1 MIQVVKNYLLVVLF
15 GFTTN
20 NISAQVSFCAV
31 GDILLDRDVKK
42 VIEINGIEFPFNNV
56 AALIR
61 ENDLAFFN
69 MECPLSNESDGY
81 PINKRYSFRAE
92 PEYIHGL
99 KYAGF
104 NIASLANNHTIDLG
118 KSGLLKTIENLNTD
132 SIYTIGAGKNQDEA
146 FKPLLIEK
154 SGETFAFFGMLEF
167 LLEGTT
173 FNENQPYPA
182 YGQIDRL
189 CNEIRHLNSD
199 IDNIIVSF
207 HWGQESAVVPT
218 SMQIEYAHKVV
229 DAGADLVLGH
239 HPHVLQSIETYKG
252 KLILYSLGNFVFD
265 NTAKLQKESVIFN
278 CQFKNGQIIKPE
290 LIPVYID
297 NCQPSIASEDIKK
310 DILNHLNKVSNQFKT
325 TLTLNDN
332 LLKINYDYEKPIREL
347 NFSNRSFYLFKNR
360 IVTYNSFNE
369 EIQYSLPDTNYTLI
383 DADLLAKEN
392 CVYIYSIV
400 QNTTDNKSRIAVFP
414 FSVEK
419 NEFLKPSLDSHEN
432 FNPWKIKVFD
442 VDLDDKPE
450 IIVGVNKST
459 KYYDNEENRV
469 FVFNVDNDYFYPKWL
484 GSKIG
489 NPIIDFKICKTT
501 KRLVVLEKSD
511 VNNTNMVVSYKWNG
525 FGFDNDKILNEFGNE
540 INLNIDFQLSDYKFR
555 TVL

>member
-1 MIQVVKNYLLVVLF
+1 MTQVVKKYFLVISLCF
-15 GFTTN
+15 LTY

-42 VIEINGIEFPFNNV
+42 VIE
-56 AALIR
+56 
-61 ENDLAFFN
+61 
-69 MECPLSNESDGY
+69 
-81 PINKRYSFRAE
+81 
-92 PEYIHGL
+92 
-99 KYAGF
+99 
-104 NIASLANNHTIDLG
+104 
-118 KSGLLKTIENLNTD
+118 
-132 SIYTIGAGKNQDEA
+132 KN
-146 FKPLLIEK
+146 
-154 SGETFAFFGMLEF
+154 GETFAFFGMLEF

-189 CNEIRHLNSD
+189 CNEIRLINSD

-207 HWGQESAVVPT
+207 HWGQESAIIPN
-218 SMQIEYAHKVV
+218 SKQIEYAHKVV

-278 CQFKNGQIIKPE
+278 CQFKNGQIINPE
-290 LIPVYID
+290 LMPIYID
-297 NCQPSIASEDIKK
+297 NCQPSIASKQISEDI
-310 DILNHLNKVSNQFKT
+310 LEHLNKVSNQFKT

-332 LLKINYDYEKPIREL
+332 SIWINYDFEKPIKEL
-347 NFSNRSFYLFKNR
+347 NFLNRSFYLFRDK

-369 EIQYSLPDTNYTLI
+369 EIQYFLPNTNFNLI
-383 DADLLAKEN
+383 DADLLPKDN

-400 QNTTDNKSRIAVFP
+400 QNTNDNKSRIAVFP
-414 FSVEK
+414 FSIEK

-432 FNPWKIKVFD
+432 YNPWKIKIFD
-442 VDLDDKPE
+442 VGIDEKPE

-459 KYYDNEENRV
+459 RYYDNEENRI
-469 FVFNVDNDYFYPKWL
+469 FVFNADNDYFYPKWL

-489 NPIIDFKICKTT
+489 NPIVDFKFCKATN
-501 KRLVVLEKSD
+501 RLVILERSE
-511 VNNTNMVVSYKWNG
+511 VNKTNMVVSYKWNG
-525 FGFDNDKILNEFGNE
+525 FGFDNDKILYEIGNE
-540 INLNIDFQLSDYKFR
+540 TDLNIDFHLSDYSFK

>member
-1 MIQVVKNYLLVVLF
+1 MIQVVKHYCLIILLGLS
-15 GFTTN
+15 TY

-31 GDILLDRDVKK
+31 GDVLLDREVRK
-42 VIEINGIEFPFNNV
+42 VIKKNGIEFPFKNIDKIVN
-56 AALIR
+56 
-61 ENDLAFFN
+61 EKDLAFFN
-69 MECPLSNESDGY
+69 MECPLANENDGY

-92 PEYIHGL
+92 PEYINGL

-104 NIASLANNHTIDLG
+104 NVASVSNNHTIDYG
-118 KSGLLKTIENLNTD
+118 KSGLLKTIEILNTD
-132 SIYTIGAGKNQDEA
+132 LIHTIGGGKNQDEA

-154 SGETFAFFGMLEF
+154 NGETFVFFGMLEF

-189 CNEIRHLNSD
+189 CNEIRQLNSD

-207 HWGQESAVVPT
+207 HWGQEGAVIPT
-218 SMQIEYAHKVV
+218 SKQIEYAHKVI
-229 DAGADLVLGH
+229 DAGTDLVLGH

-278 CQFKNGQIIKPE
+278 CQFKNGQIINPE

-297 NCQPSIASEDIKK
+297 SCQPSIASK
-310 DILNHLNKVSNQFKT
+310 DIRKDIFKHLNKVSNPFKT

-332 LLKINYDYEKPIREL
+332 SLSINYDFEKPIQEL
-347 NFSNRSFYLFKNR
+347 SSSNRIFYLYRDK

-369 EIQYSLPDTNYTLI
+369 KIQYSLPDTNYVLI
-383 DADLLAKEN
+383 DAALFTNDN
-392 CVYIYSIV
+392 RIFIYSIV
-400 QNTTDNKSRIAVFP
+400 QNKNNNKSRIAVFP
-414 FSVEK
+414 FSIDK

-432 FNPWKIKVFD
+432 YNPWKIRVFD
-442 VDLDDKPE
+442 VDNDDKPE

-459 KYYDNEENRV
+459 RYYDNEENRI
-469 FVFNVDNDYFYPKWL
+469 FVFNADNDYFYPKWL

-489 NPIIDFKICKTT
+489 NPIVDFKVCKATN
-501 KRLVVLEKSD
+501 RLVVLEKSE
-511 VNNTNMVVSYKWNG
+511 VNNSNMIVSYKWNG
-525 FGFDNDKILNEFGNE
+525 FGFDNEKILNEIGNQ
-540 INLNIDFQLSDYKFR
+540 IDLNIDFQLADYKFK